1 MSRLL
6 PTLLVVLA
14 SAILASA
21 QPRFAHEGSDLRPDP
36 AVRFGTLPNGL
47 RYAILANAEPRQ
59 RASLRLYVDVG
70 SLQET
75 ETQRGVA
82 HFLEHMAFNGSRN
95 YAPGTLVEF
104 FQRMG
109 MSFGGDTN
117 ASTGFDRTQYYL
129 ELPETKPETLAEGF
143 RVLGDYAGGLL
154 LQDREIDRERGVI
167 QSEKRTRDSVDFR
180 SFVAEFEF
188 LLGDTRFPHRLP
200 IGTDEV
206 IAGAPRAEFVS
217 FYDTWYRP
225 ERMAVIAVGDFD
237 VAAVEQ
243 QIITTFSP
251 IVARAPAQAHPD
263 LGTIA
268 PLEGVRVKFH
278 SEPEASATTVGIQTL
293 TPYAPEPDSAANRV
307 KYLPRSLA
315 VASLNRRLAELAKK
329 EGAPF
334 SSGRAAVAEGY
345 DFYRNASIE
354 LTAPPDRWAA
364 ALAVAD
370 QELRR
375 ALEHGFQPAE
385 LREVVAGYLNAL
397 EQGVRTASTRRSSS
411 LAGELLDSLS
421 EHTVFTTPADDLAL
435 FRPALEQVTV
445 EACLAALR
453 EAWDVP
459 HRYITVFGN
468 AKPGADV
475 AAAERAI
482 TDTYRQS
489 LAVAVEPPA
498 TIADAIFAYTDFG
511 PAGTITERRR
521 VEDLDVTL
529 VTFANGVRLNL
540 KRTDFEAN
548 RVRMSV
554 RLGAGQL
561 LEPRNQPGLGFF
573 ASNVFTAGGLG
584 RHSSDDLR
592 RILAGRN
599 VGTGLSVGTDALSLG
614 GQTTP
619 ADLLLQLQL
628 TTAFIADPG
637 FRPEAERQLRQGLEQ
652 LYARLAHTPQGPL
665 QLEVSR
671 LLASGDP
678 RFGTPTEAELA
689 ARTTEEVR
697 TWLAPQLATG
707 AIEIALVG
715 DLDIETAITAVAQTL
730 GALPPRAPKPAL
742 AEAREVPLPAEPF
755 RRDYLVETEIPK
767 GIVALYWP
775 TTDSRD
781 VRIARRLSL
790 LGEVFADRLRVKVR
804 EELGGAYSPGA
815 GNNSSDTYRGYGY
828 MIANVTVDP
837 ERAGEIADV
846 VTAIAAD
853 LAANGVS
860 EDELDRA
867 RQPIL
872 TGIRESVRTNGYWL
886 GSVLAAAQEF
896 PERLDWSRSRTADFQ
911 GITKAELDTLAKA
924 YLGSNRAFRAVVLPA
939 PAAAK

>member
-1 MSRLL
+1 MSRLF

-75 ETQRGVA
+75 ESQRGVA

-117 ASTGFDRTQYYL
+117 ASTGFDRTQYFL

-188 LLGDTRFPHRLP
+188 LLGDTRFPQRMP

-206 IAGAPRAEFVS
+206 IAGAPRSEFVS

-237 VAAVEQ
+237 AAAVEQ
-243 QIITTFSP
+243 QIIATFSP
-251 IVARAPAQAHPD
+251 ILARAPAQPDPD
-263 LGTIA
+263 LGSIA

-293 TPYAPEPDSAANRV
+293 TPYTREPDTAANRL

-315 VASLNRRLAELAKK
+315 VAILNRRLAELAKK

-334 SSGRAAVAEGY
+334 SSGRASVAEGY
-345 DFYRNASIE
+345 DFYRNASID
-354 LTAPPDRWAA
+354 LTAPPDQWAA

-397 EQGVRTASTRRSSS
+397 EQGVRTAATRRSSS
-411 LAGELLDSLS
+411 LAGELLDSLA
-421 EHTVFTTPADDLAL
+421 EDTVFTTPADDLAL
-435 FRPALEQVTV
+435 FRPALEKVTV
-445 EACLAALR
+445 DDCLAALR
-453 EAWDVP
+453 QAWDVP

-482 TDTYRQS
+482 TEAYRQS
-489 LAVAVEPPA
+489 LAVAVQPAA
-498 TIADAIFAYTDFG
+498 TIADAAFAYTDFG
-511 PAGTITERRR
+511 PSGAVTDRRR

-540 KRTDFEAN
+540 KKTDFEAD

-554 RLGAGQL
+554 RIGAGQL
-561 LEPRNQPGLGFF
+561 LEPRNQPGLAFF

-599 VGTGLSVGTDALSLG
+599 VGAGLSVGTDALSLG

-628 TTAFIADPG
+628 TTAFIVDPG
-637 FRPEAERQLRQGLEQ
+637 FRPEAERQLRKGLEQ
-652 LYARLAHTPQGPL
+652 LYTRLAHTPQGPL

-671 LLASGDP
+671 LLAGGDP

-689 ARTTEEVR
+689 ARTTDEVR
-697 TWLAPQLATG
+697 TWLTPQLATG

-715 DLDIETAITAVAQTL
+715 DLDVDAAIAAVAQTL
-730 GALPPRAPKPAL
+730 GALPPRAPKPTL
-742 AEAREVPLPAEPF
+742 DEARQVALPTEPF
-755 RRDYLVETEIPK
+755 RKDYRVETEIPK

-781 VRIARRLSL
+781 VRVARRLSL

-872 TGIRESVRTNGYWL
+872 TSIRESVRTNGYWL
-886 GSVLAAAQEF
+886 GSVLAAAQEY
-896 PERLDWSRSRTADFQ
+896 PERLDWSRSRTADFE
-911 GITKAELDTLAKA
+911 GISKAEVDALAKA
-924 YLGSNRAFRAVVLPA
+924 YLGSDRAFRAVVLPT

>member
-1 MSRLL
+1 MSRLF

-21 QPRFAHEGSDLRPDP
+21 QPRFAHESSDLRPDP
-36 AVRFGTLPNGL
+36 AVRFGVLPNGL
-47 RYAILANAEPRQ
+47 RYAVLANAEPRQ

-70 SLQET
+70 SLHET
-75 ETQRGVA
+75 EAQRGVA

-95 YAPGTLVEF
+95 YAPGTLIEF

-109 MSFGGDTN
+109 MNFGGDTN
-117 ASTGFDRTQYYL
+117 ASTGFDRTQYFL

-188 LLGDTRFPHRLP
+188 LLGDSRFPQRIP
-200 IGTDEV
+200 IGADEV
-206 IAGAPRAEFVS
+206 IAGAPRSEFVS

-237 VAAVEQ
+237 AAAVEQ
-243 QIITTFSP
+243 QIVSTFSP
-251 IVARAPAQAHPD
+251 IVGRAPAQPEPD

-268 PLEGVRVKFH
+268 QFEGVRVKFH
-278 SEPEASATTVGIQTL
+278 SEPEAAATTVGIQTL
-293 TPYAPEPDSAANRV
+293 TPYTREPDTAANRI
-307 KYLPRSLA
+307 KYLPRSIA
-315 VASLNRRLAELAKK
+315 VGILNRRLAELAKK

-334 SSGRAAVAEGY
+334 SSGRASVAEGY
-345 DFYRNASIE
+345 DFYRNASID
-354 LTAPPDRWAA
+354 LTCQPDQWAA
-364 ALAVAD
+364 ALSVAD

-397 EQGVRTASTRRSSS
+397 EQGVRTASTRRSSG
-411 LAGELLDSLS
+411 LAGELLDSIADQS
-421 EHTVFTTPADDLAL
+421 VFTTPADDLAL
-435 FRPALEQVTV
+435 FRPALEKITV
-445 EACLAALR
+445 DDCLSALR
-453 EAWDVP
+453 DAWNVP
-459 HRYITVFGN
+459 HRYVTVFGN
-468 AKPGADV
+468 AKPGPDV

-482 TDTYRQS
+482 TDAYRQS
-489 LAVAVEPPA
+489 LAVAVQPPA
-498 TIADAIFAYTDFG
+498 AIADTAFAYTDFG
-511 PAGTITERRR
+511 PAGTVTERRH

-540 KRTDFEAN
+540 KKTDFEAD
-548 RVRMSV
+548 RIRMSV
-554 RLGAGQL
+554 RIGAGQL
-561 LEPRNQPGLGFF
+561 LEPRNQPGLGLF
-573 ASNVFTAGGLG
+573 AGNVFSAGGLG
-584 RHSSDDLR
+584 KHSADDLR

-599 VGTGLSVGTDALSLG
+599 VGTGLSVGADALNLG
-614 GQTTP
+614 GATTP

-628 TTAFIADPG
+628 TTAFIVDPG
-637 FRPEAERQLRQGLEQ
+637 YRPEAERQLRKGLEQ
-652 LYARLAHTPQGPL
+652 LYTRLAHTPQGPL
-665 QLEVSR
+665 QLDFSR
-671 LLASGDP
+671 LLAGGDP
-678 RFGTPTEAELA
+678 RFGTPLEKEIA
-689 ARTTEEVR
+689 ARTIEEAR
-697 TWLAPQLATG
+697 AWLTPQLATG

-715 DLDIETAITAVAQTL
+715 DLDLDAAIDAVGRTL

-742 AEAREVPLPAEPF
+742 EEARQVSLPATPL
-755 RRDYLVETEIPK
+755 RRDYTVETEIPK

-775 TTDSRD
+775 TTDAKD
-781 VRIARRLSL
+781 IHVVRRLSL

-815 GNNSSDTYRGYGY
+815 GNTSSETYRGYGY

-837 ERAGEIADV
+837 ERASEIADV

-872 TGIRESVRTNGYWL
+872 TSIRESSRTNQYWL
-886 GSVLAAAQEF
+886 GSVLASAQEF
-896 PERLDWSRSRTADFQ
+896 PERLDYSRSRTADFE
-911 GITKAELDTLAKA
+911 GITKAEVDALAKA
-924 YLGSNRAFRAVVLPA
+924 YLGSDRASRAGVLPV